1 MYILSKI
8 EMKSK
13 IYFIPNEYLK
23 DFIDGYDLPNECLGN
38 KIKPYVIINFPDIKR
53 GDALELETHFGYTG
67 RKEHFMY
74 WDGENVIPQCNDYYA
89 YDGGGPP
96 LCFKTFTEFPMN
108 YFSETAWFGE
118 SVYLDYDTFVDQ
130 IRNWTTNED
139 DKELMITYK
148 NKTYS
153 LNLDESEACD
163 SLSEYIDLIK
173 TGNAKHIMLVNSNN
187 RIVDID
193 GEEVY

>member
-1 MYILSKI
+1 MK
-8 EMKSK
+8 MKSK
-13 IYFIPNEYLK
+13 IYKIPNEYLK
-23 DFIDGYDLPNECLGN
+23 NFINDYDYATESLGR
-38 KIKPYVIINFPDIKR
+38 KIKPYVIKNYPDIKR
-53 GDALELETHFGYTG
+53 GDALELDFYFGYPD

-74 WDGENVIPQCNDYYA
+74 WDGKNVLPQCHDYYD

-96 LCFKTFTEFPMN
+96 LCFKTFTEFPMD

-130 IRNWTTNED
+130 VRNWTAKED
-139 DKELMITYK
+139 NDDEELIITYK

-153 LNLDESEACD
+153 LNLDESESCD
-163 SLSEYIDLIK
+163 SLSEYIDVIK
-173 TGNAKHIMLVNSNN
+173 TGKAQYIMLVNSDNK
-187 RIVDID
+187 IVNID